1 MSVKL
6 KTGLECLSQSGGRR
20 LAEATNFGLV
30 ERTGRLGMA
39 RSKGDLYVLVE
50 AAGAGK
56 NETERMLVDVL
67 AGEYDR
73 ASGSITAG
81 LRQAIAAANR
91 RLYSA
96 NQKAL
101 PEMRM
106 AAGVTCAVVRDGD
119 IFLAQ
124 AGPALSY
131 VFHQGAL
138 HRAPVDSP
146 WLSPERAGAFPYMF
160 PLGKRPEI
168 DPDFFHSPLEQ
179 GDSVLLC
186 SVALA
191 QFIPQVQVKEI
202 LSRGTASV
210 IINAVSSLA
219 GAMDFTAVAMDVLEV
234 TEEDEA
240 TQQGD
245 GGQAEESGVAGLLGR
260 LRDDWQI
267 MVEDVAGF
275 FSRFIPSS
283 RGREG
288 EELETPAVGTPPLAP
303 LPAAERPPADRGF
316 QSEVAAERALPPWET
331 ERPAQYRQAGFMEDV
346 VAPRGPRPLPQSVQP
361 EVPGYAE
368 GLAEELDAEANQRA
382 RLSRQ
387 ADRLDG
393 RARLEDGA
401 EAELASPPPSGRL
414 AGAALGTWV
423 RARDKMVGA
432 VNRLRRRRSV
442 ADEADEGRDEF
453 GRQQVRVDEPER
465 LGVPA
470 TSVAPMTD
478 DRGGAQVRSSGERK
492 SLVGIPWRGRVQG
505 LGSDGEQAPDAE
517 GEETAEDATGG
528 RSLAWGL
535 KPGWALAGIAAVA
548 VLALVVGGVA
558 LMRYQEDQ
566 DRARRFA
573 AFMTTAQEKRALV
586 TPSMD
591 KAAARAALGMA
602 EQAANQALELRPDD
616 SEAKAFYESLQVT
629 MDGVNSVIRLP
640 SVSVLVDVPETQSKL
655 GRVLISG
662 IDLFFHDAGQ
672 SRVYKYLL
680 AQGGTSVQKLDVNP
694 VLLRKGDEVGN
705 VVAGDV
711 VDIVWMPPGG
721 VRTVGRFMALE
732 SGGNLAEYDP
742 TGGLRSLIVRDSQT
756 WRKVMVVSSFQGNL
770 YAMDTQQNRIY
781 KYEPTAKG
789 YESAPIEWLKTAVD
803 LTNMVDMA
811 IDGDIY
817 LLGLDGRI
825 SRFRAGL
832 AATYAMPEL
841 DTPMTNPASIF
852 NSPDTKSL
860 YVVDPANKRIV
871 QLGKE
876 GGFQRQFR
884 YSGKDGAFDALR
896 SVFVDETKGLM
907 YVSSGKK
914 VLVAAIP
921 K

>member
-6 KTGLECLSQSGGRR
+6 KTGLECLSQSGGQR
-20 LAEATNFGLV
+20 LADATNFGLV
-30 ERTGRLGMA
+30 ERTGHLSMA
-39 RSKGDLYVLVE
+39 RSKGDLYILVE
-50 AAGAGK
+50 AAGATK

-106 AAGVTCAVVRDGD
+106 AAGVTCAVIRDGD

-124 AGPALSY
+124 AGPALAY
-131 VFHQGAL
+131 VLHQESL

-146 WLSPERAGAFPYMF
+146 WLSPERAAAFPYMF

-179 GDSVLLC
+179 GDSMLLC

-191 QFIPQVQVKEI
+191 QLISQVQVKEI
-202 LSRGTASV
+202 LSRGPVSV
-210 IINAVSSLA
+210 IINEVSSLA
-219 GAMDFTAVAMDVLEV
+219 GEMDFTAVAMDVMEL
-234 TEEDEA
+234 TEEEE
-240 TQQGD
+240 TPQQAD
-245 GGQAEESGVAGLLGR
+245 AGQAEGGGAAGLLGR
-260 LRDDWQI
+260 LREDWQI
-267 MVEDVAGF
+267 MVEDVTGF
-275 FSRFIPSS
+275 FGRFMPAS
-283 RGREG
+283 RGHEG
-288 EELETPAVGTPPLAP
+288 EELETPAVGVVPLAP
-303 LPAAERPPADRGF
+303 LPATEAPRADRGA
-316 QSEVAAERALPPWET
+316 QNEAEAERSLPPWET
-331 ERPAQYRQAGFMEDV
+331 SRPAEYRQAGFLEDV
-346 VAPRGPRPLPQSVQP
+346 VAPRGPRRLPQTVEP
-361 EVPGYAE
+361 DRPDYRERVTEEPG
-368 GLAEELDAEANQRA
+368 AEANLGGQLPRQGDRVDTPA
-382 RLSRQ
+382 RLR
-387 ADRLDG
+387 D
-393 RARLEDGA
+393 
-401 EAELASPPPSGRL
+401 EAEPEPASQSPVGRL
-414 AGAALGTWV
+414 AEAALGTWG
-423 RARDKMVGA
+423 RARDKMVGT
-432 VNRLRRRRSV
+432 VNRLRRRHSV
-442 ADEADEGRDEF
+442 AAEADQARGAF
-453 GRQQVRVDEPER
+453 GREQVLVDEPEA
-465 LGVPA
+465 LGA
-470 TSVAPMTD
+470 SASFMEPMTD
-478 DRGGAQVRSSGERK
+478 GRGVAPVRPTSERE
-492 SLVGIPWRGRVQG
+492 SLVGIPWRERGQG
-505 LGSDGEQAPDAE
+505 LGRDAEPASAAE
-517 GEETAEDATGG
+517 GEETVEDATDG
-528 RSLAWGL
+528 RRLPWGL
-535 KPGWALAGIAAVA
+535 KPGWTLVGIAAVA

-558 LMRYQEDQ
+558 LLRYQEDQ
-566 DRARRFA
+566 DRAKRFA
-573 AFMTTAQEKRALV
+573 AFMATAQEKRALV

-591 KAAARAALGMA
+591 KAAARATLGMA
-602 EQAANQALELRPDD
+602 EQSVNQALELRPDD
-616 SEAKAFYESLQVT
+616 QEAKSFYESLQVT
-629 MDGVNSVIRLP
+629 MDGVNSVIRLA

-655 GRVLISG
+655 GRIVVNG
-662 IDLFFHDAGQ
+662 IDLFFHDVGQ

-680 AQGGTSVQKLDVNP
+680 APGETSVQKLDVNP

-721 VRTVGRFMALE
+721 VRTAGRFMALE

-756 WRKVMVVSSFQGNL
+756 WRKVMVASSFQGNL
-770 YAMDTQQNRIY
+770 YVMDTQQNRIF

-789 YESAPIEWLKTAVD
+789 YENAPIEWLKTAVD

-825 SRFRAGL
+825 SRFRGGL
-832 AATYAMPEL
+832 AATYAMPDM
-841 DTPMTNPASIF
+841 DTPITNPASLF

-860 YVVDPANKRIV
+860 YVVDPTNKRIV

-884 YSGKDGAFDALR
+884 YGGKDGAFDALR
-896 SVFVDETKGLM
+896 SVYVDETQGRM
-907 YVSSGKK
+907 YITSGKR